1 MQRLTID
8 NMKRLFLF
16 LCVLISTGAIA
27 QSAKDEQVWIRV
39 GALTRAIFET
49 KDSAALADLV
59 SADVTYGHSG
69 GNIENKKEMVHNA
82 TVSPTTYKNPSLERV
97 SIKIN
102 KDVAVLRHNFRAISV
117 DDKGTETPLNL
128 GILQVWREEQGKW
141 RIWARQAVKIP
152 PKN

>member
-8 NMKRLFLF
+8 NMKQFFLF
-16 LCVLISTGAIA
+16 LLILVGTGAVA
-27 QSAKDEQVWIRV
+27 QTAKDEQVWSRV

-49 KDSAALADLV
+49 KDSAALADIV
-59 SADVTYGHSG
+59 SDEVTYGHSG

-82 TVSPTTYKNPSLERV
+82 SVSGTIYKNPSLERV
-97 SIKIN
+97 SIKIE
-102 KDVAVLRHNFRAISV
+102 KDVAVVRHNFRAISV

-128 GILQVWREEQGKW
+128 GILQVWRKEHGKW